1 MTTLLE
7 TDAVTLE
14 SWLSE
19 SDERTLAND
28 VLDGLTRPFKEL
40 PPKHFYDARG
50 SELFEQIC
58 ELPEYYPT
66 RTEMAILTAAAPVIV
81 AETGAGEL
89 VELGSGASAK
99 ARILL
104 DAMAAVGTLRRYV
117 PFDVSESVVRDAA
130 DVLIGDYEGLRVHG
144 VVGDFERHL
153 ERVPPRDGVP
163 RIVALLGGTIGNFPP
178 GTRRGLLRSIASI
191 LREGDRF
198 LLGTDLVK
206 DPEVIEAA
214 YDDTA
219 GVTAEFN
226 RNVLHVIN
234 RELGA
239 DFPVDNFDHIAF
251 FDRRHEWVE
260 MRLRARRPCSVFVAA
275 VGLRVE
281 FAAGEELQVHAPA
294 RAGGLR
300 RGRAGARDVVRR
312 RRAAVRAVARR
323 ADLDTRSGLQPE
335 AADALFVPAEV
346 VGDLVSNGPGH
357 LGAEQLRVVPEV
369 AHQRVAEDDDA
380 LVEVI
385 VGDRVALVEP
395 VGAAPS
401 RPAEADGR
409 AVVGHDDRNVLER
422 AMEFQRQ
429 LVERG
434 PDERLEVLILV
445 EVEPHVVI
453 VVVTVEAVTGV
464 APVVVRSEAFAS
476 LDERFEL
483 GLGLRIPP
491 AGEADESKHNR
502 SANDQGP
509 QPEHCDPLHEAD
521 EPVAAEAA
529 EKTQQPHAEDRCHA
543 CGERCARHARRR
555 SAHPL
560 TSRSGRS
567 RAAGSRSSPRRSA

>member
-66 RTEMAILTAAAPVIV
+66 RTEMAILVAAAPVII

-104 DAMAAVGTLRRYV
+104 DAMAAAGTLRRYV

-130 DVLIGDYEGLRVHG
+130 EVLIGDYEGLRVHG

-153 ERVPPRDGVP
+153 ARLPPRDGVA

-178 GTRRGLLRSIASI
+178 GTRRRLLRSIASI

-206 DPEVIEAA
+206 DPDVIEAA
-214 YDDTA
+214 YDDAA

-234 RELGA
+234 RELDG
-239 DFPVDNFDHIAF
+239 DFPIENFDHIAF
-251 FDRRHEWVE
+251 FDRRNEWVE
-260 MRLRARRPCSVFVAA
+260 MRLRARRPCSVLIAG

-281 FAAGEELQVHAPA
+281 FAAGEELRTEISAKFTRRRLQEDFAAAGLRLETWLTDEAQQFALSLAA
-294 RAGGLR
+294 RA
-300 RGRAGARDVVRR
+300 
-312 RRAAVRAVARR
+312 
-323 ADLDTRSGLQPE
+323 
-335 AADALFVPAEV
+335 
-346 VGDLVSNGPGH
+346 
-357 LGAEQLRVVPEV
+357 
-369 AHQRVAEDDDA
+369 
-380 LVEVI
+380 
-385 VGDRVALVEP
+385 
-395 VGAAPS
+395 
-401 RPAEADGR
+401 
-409 AVVGHDDRNVLER
+409 
-422 AMEFQRQ
+422 
-429 LVERG
+429 
-434 PDERLEVLILV
+434 
-445 EVEPHVVI
+445 
-453 VVVTVEAVTGV
+453 
-464 APVVVRSEAFAS
+464 
-476 LDERFEL
+476 
-483 GLGLRIPP
+483 
-491 AGEADESKHNR
+491 
-502 SANDQGP
+502 
-509 QPEHCDPLHEAD
+509 
-521 EPVAAEAA
+521 
-529 EKTQQPHAEDRCHA
+529 
-543 CGERCARHARRR
+543 
-555 SAHPL
+555 
-560 TSRSGRS
+560 
-567 RAAGSRSSPRRSA
+567 